1 MCAPCAQIA
10 HRNGSHPSL
19 TAAAGNRSEL
29 SEDVTGGVCRA
40 GRRDDS
46 VVRTFL
52 SYSRQDASFVTDMAQ
67 TLERRGIDVW
77 MDTDDIRGSE
87 PWRRSIVDAITSAD
101 AVVLIVSP
109 ASMTSKNV
117 EREITVAAEVHR
129 RIVPV
134 VIEAATLPAALQ
146 YELAGVQQVIATGR
160 PLDEVVDDLE
170 EALRGVGAPPAPSP
184 SGDVAPVAATLGRTT
199 GTAGR
204 RRASRSVVAAAA
216 VVVIGVVG
224 IVVLRRGGGDGSDG
238 DTAAADDSAV
248 SATDPAL
255 ADEVT
260 EVALDATVWF
270 AGFEISASAARYDPA
285 NDQVV
290 VDAEIVNTQRIAAEP
305 GGLFLG
311 STSVLEVGGQ
321 RLTVWCDGCT
331 RLPPGARVSTALTA
345 DFVEDI
351 RLDEAALVFGGPQ
364 QHQATIPLGGGPATG
379 APPQTVPAGGL
390 IDDQQAVTFEVQ
402 QVEIVP
408 AACSGYGKDLGF
420 VPGRSDEVSIVVVGT
435 ALSYAEYPVNLGE
448 ATLVLPDGSGPY
460 ASSTLNGNM
469 IGLQPGVPVG
479 DVPACFV
486 VPAPASGEYRFA
498 LRAMGTTTEPTAVP
512 FTL

>member
-1 MCAPCAQIA
+1 M
-10 HRNGSHPSL
+10 
-19 TAAAGNRSEL
+19 
-29 SEDVTGGVCRA
+29 
-40 GRRDDS
+40 
-46 VVRTFL
+46 
-52 SYSRQDASFVTDMAQ
+52 
-67 TLERRGIDVW
+67 
-77 MDTDDIRGSE
+77 
-87 PWRRSIVDAITSAD
+87 
-101 AVVLIVSP
+101 
-109 ASMTSKNV
+109 
-117 EREITVAAEVHR
+117 
-129 RIVPV
+129 
-134 VIEAATLPAALQ
+134 
-146 YELAGVQQVIATGR
+146 QQVNETGR

-170 EALRGVGAPPAPSP
+170 EALRGVGRPLHRRRR
-184 SGDVAPVAATLGRTT
+184 DVAPVAATLGRTT

-224 IVVLRRGGGDGSDG
+224 IAVLRRGGGDGSDG
-238 DTAAADDSAV
+238 DTAAADDPAV

-435 ALSYAEYPVNLGE
+435 ALSYAEYPVTSARRRSCCPTG
-448 ATLVLPDGSGPY
+448 AGP
-460 ASSTLNGNM
+460 T
-469 IGLQPGVPVG
+469 P
-479 DVPACFV
+479 
-486 VPAPASGEYRFA
+486 R
-498 LRAMGTTTEPTAVP
+498 RR
-512 FTL
+512 